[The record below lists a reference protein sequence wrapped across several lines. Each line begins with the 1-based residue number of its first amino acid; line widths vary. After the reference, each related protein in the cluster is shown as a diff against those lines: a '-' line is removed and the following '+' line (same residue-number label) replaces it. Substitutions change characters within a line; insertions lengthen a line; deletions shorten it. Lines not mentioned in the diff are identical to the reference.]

1 MITVILSPVCM
12 YLCVR
17 SDIRTSSTYR
27 SLCDVEDIHRHSHSR
42 ADSDDRR

>member
-17 SDIRTSSTYR
+17 SDIRTSVDVP
-27 SLCDVEDIHRHSHSR
+27 LCDVEDIHRHSHSH